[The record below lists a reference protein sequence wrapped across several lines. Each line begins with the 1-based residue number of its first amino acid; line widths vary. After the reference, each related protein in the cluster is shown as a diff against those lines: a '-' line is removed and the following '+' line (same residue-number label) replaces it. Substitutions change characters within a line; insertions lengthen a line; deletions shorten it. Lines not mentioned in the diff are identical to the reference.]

1 MRLVGNKTVAVVN
14 RLSKE
19 DRRAHKRQ
27 LFRIKRT
34 NEEFKDKENK
44 AKKGKKVIKD

>member
-27 LFRIKRT
+27 LFRIKRA